1 MMSKEEHIKH
11 WIKSSEEDIITLN
24 SLFKDGRYVHALFFG
39 HLFLEK
45 VCKAVWVKY
54 NQENIAPYTHNLLK
68 LLKGIE
74 TGLSEEDL
82 TFLDNLNEYQ
92 LEGRYPEY
100 EFQLIKK
107 TTQVMAIEYIIKINN
122 ISQCLLKNL

>member
-1 MMSKEEHIKH
+1 MMTKEEHITH
-11 WIKSSEEDIITLN
+11 WIKSSEDDLITLN
-24 SLFKDGRYVHALFFG
+24 SLFKEERFVHAIFFG

-45 VCKAVWVKY
+45 VCKAVWVKH
-54 NQENIAPYTHNLLK
+54 NIENIAPFTHNLLK
-68 LLKGIE
+68 LLNGIE
-74 TGLSEEDL
+74 TGLSEDDL

-100 EFQLIKK
+100 EFQLKKK
-107 TTQVMAIEYIIKINN
+107 TTKEMAIEYIIKINN